1 MKNPI
6 INSFMAIC
14 CLLAFS
20 VPAYAD
26 TVEYADHVTRI
37 FRGDTPGNFPGFY
50 GGNYFADYPW
60 SLSTESAMTMVL
72 GPPDG
77 YFLSLPGGVA
87 DKPPVYVEVG
97 FPVNFG
103 ADPVFITEM
112 GADGSSALVSI
123 FAVDGAKIETV
134 ITRQTDE
141 ISETIILDLEPFAG
155 FMNSHGGAFSRI
167 GIQGVGQ
174 SGGSWGFDVDAVG
187 VDPAAPVPEPATM
200 LLLGSGLAGLVGFRK
215 KLMK

>member
-1 MKNPI
+1 MKRSV
-6 INSFMAIC
+6 INTLMAIC
-14 CLLAFS
+14 CLWAFS

-26 TVEYADHVTRI
+26 IVEYADHVTQI

-50 GGNYFADYPW
+50 GGNYFADYPL

-87 DKPPVYVEVG
+87 DKPPVYLEVG

-103 ADPVFITEM
+103 AAPVFITEM

-123 FAVDGAKIETV
+123 FAVDGAKVEAV

-141 ISETIILDLEPFAG
+141 ISETIILDLGPFAD

-174 SGGSWGFDVDAVG
+174 TGGSWGFDVDAIG
-187 VDPAAPVPEPATM
+187 VDPPAPVPEPVTM
-200 LLLGSGLAGLVGFRK
+200 LLLGSGLIGLLVYGRK
-215 KLMK
+215 KLF